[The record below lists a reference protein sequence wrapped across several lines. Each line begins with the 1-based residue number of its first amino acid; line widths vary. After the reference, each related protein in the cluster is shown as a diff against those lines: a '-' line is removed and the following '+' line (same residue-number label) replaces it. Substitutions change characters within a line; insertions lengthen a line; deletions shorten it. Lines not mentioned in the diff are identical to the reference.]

1 MIEGRITADGWPQV
15 ELVIFDAGGSRQTIT
30 VLVDTGYDGYLVL
43 PPSTVRELDLADAGE
58 ASNVT
63 IASGD
68 SEDRPVYRANVLWNG
83 QTRAVEALESDS
95 PPLLGMAMIY
105 DPDAGHADRLTID
118 AARLTVLI
126 EHNPPPSFTED
137 LR

>member
-1 MIEGRITADGWPQV
+1 MIEGWITADGWPQV
-15 ELVIFDAGGSRQTIT
+15 ELVIFDANGSRQTIT

-43 PPSTVRELDLADAGE
+43 PPGTVRELGLADTGE
-58 ASNVT
+58 TGNVT

-68 SEDRPVYRANVLWNG
+68 SEEWPVYRANVLWDG
-83 QTRAVEALESDS
+83 QVRGVEVLASDS

-126 EHNPPPSFTED
+126 EHNPPA
-137 LR
+137 